1 VPPSPPRTPPPAPP
15 RGGPPPPPPPPE
27 PEPAPGLGEQI
38 GATRDSA
45 KRLLDAHVELARAEF
60 EEIGDAAKRAGGYA
74 GLAVGLAIF
83 ALLLLA
89 IGGPMFL
96 GEWIFGSI
104 GWGILLGV
112 EWLIAGA
119 LAGALL
125 ALEPAIEARI
135 GRSFTIA
142 LVIGIVFGVVAGAG
156 LTNRF
161 WTAIADNILTSVDPG
176 VRPLLVAM
184 LAIGIIGAVVG
195 LVIGLSNGG
204 GRAGA
209 GGLVVGAVLGITIG
223 GLTAVDPGPR
233 VGAALGMEV
242 GLIVWIV
249 LMVRVIAAGE
259 FDTEKLK
266 ARYWPTLTIETTKE
280 TIEWAR
286 ARMPLAKRS

>member
-1 VPPSPPRTPPPAPP
+1 
-15 RGGPPPPPPPPE
+15 
-27 PEPAPGLGEQI
+27 
-38 GATRDSA
+38 
-45 KRLLDAHVELARAEF
+45 VELAKAEL
-60 EEIGDAAKRAGGYA
+60 EEISGAAKRAAGFGGIAA
-74 GLAVGLAIF
+74 GLGIF

-96 GEWIFGSI
+96 GEWLFGSI
-104 GWGILLGV
+104 GWGILLGT

-125 ALEPAIEARI
+125 ALEPAIQAHV

-142 LVIGIVFGVVAGAG
+142 LVVGILFGVVAGAG

-161 WTAIADNILTSVDPG
+161 WTAIADTIATSIEPG
-176 VRPLLVAM
+176 VRPLVVAM
-184 LAIGIIGAVVG
+184 VVVGIIGAVVG
-195 LVIGLSNGG
+195 LVVGLSNGG
-204 GRAGA
+204 PRTAIT
-209 GGLVVGAVLGITIG
+209 GLVVGAVLGVTMG
-223 GLTAVDPGPR
+223 GLTAVNPGPR
-233 VGAALGMEV
+233 VGAALGMEI

-249 LMVRVIAAGE
+249 LMVRTIAGGE